1 MNVLS
6 TEGGFGM
13 TTLTIEQIK
22 WNLNKVPGWKL
33 VEDQHAL
40 NRTFAYPDFQKA
52 VQLIHQIAEY
62 VDQDFNHLDIR
73 ISGSVVSI
81 TLSTQNR
88 GLTGKDFALA
98 QMISKLAL

>member
-1 MNVLS
+1 
-6 TEGGFGM
+6 M
-13 TTLTIEQIK
+13 TKLTIEQIK

-40 NRTFAYPDFQKA
+40 YRTFTYQDFQKA
-52 VQLIHQIAEY
+52 VLFINQISEY
-62 VDQDFNHLDIR
+62 VDQDANHLDIH
-73 ISGSVVSI
+73 ISGSIVTIS
-81 TLSTQNR
+81 LSTQNK